1 MADWRSILDQLE
13 ISDGAVAGLSAADK
27 PIIAGKLL
35 QIPAED
41 RALFFRG
48 QHSDVLR
55 RLRTL
60 LPDVASVP
68 LLTLRGLMQQPLA
81 KMRQRLTDRASAT
94 KTRAVSP
101 RTFSEVLPWYM
112 VLLGTLGI

>member
-60 LPDVASVP
+60 LPDVASGKATLKLIRVCP
-68 LLTLRGLMQQPLA
+68 CTTTALQPDLLLVTDTVNCYLIGLTA
-81 KMRQRLTDRASAT
+81 
-94 KTRAVSP
+94 
-101 RTFSEVLPWYM
+101 
-112 VLLGTLGI
+112 